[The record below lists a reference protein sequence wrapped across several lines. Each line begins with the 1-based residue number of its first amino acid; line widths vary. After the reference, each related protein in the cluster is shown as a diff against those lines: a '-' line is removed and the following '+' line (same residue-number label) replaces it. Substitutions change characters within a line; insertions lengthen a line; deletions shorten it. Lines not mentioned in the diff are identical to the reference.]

1 MRNPAVTGA
10 SNKLAK
16 AQELAAA
23 KGLRAAVPMYIEA
36 ANALAAEQL
45 YDAAAGVLLDLL
57 NLREKKR
64 SLFGS
69 KEINPLGHERAFVAK
84 QFAQTTR
91 AAAVNDTIL
100 ELLATLA
107 AEYPDEPQIR
117 LANAEAL
124 YRAAYIADAIDEY
137 RYCEQ
142 LQPQDGMLMARL
154 GELYAMLSRN
164 AEATDSLRRGLTRL
178 REQQKF
184 DGFCGFCL
192 KLIEVAPD
200 SVNDVHA
207 WLQGLGDDVLGAQ
220 RADATKVLDAVREFG
235 SDDGRWA
242 DLENRLAA
250 LPEEVAAPEIPLA
263 EELPQVSAW
272 EDSSMYEPA
281 SEDEMRMLLGPTP
294 AAEETLASGN
304 NGLAGETEESDYPVR
319 PAQPQ
324 RLHINAGRAQ
334 ATSAADDGDPQER
347 APGTRATVRPG
358 PPAAGSAISAAAA
371 PTAPPPAAALPPG
384 LAAYTRRKGDGL
396 LASGDYQ
403 AAAPCYERI
412 LKAGFEADV
421 ALPLLE
427 CYVKLA
433 RMDEATALGMQLADH
448 QAAAGEID
456 KAVETLSKILE
467 HTADLQ
473 IEQRRSELLAAAQG

>member
-23 KGLRAAVPMYIEA
+23 KGLRAAVPMYIDA
-36 ANALAAEQL
+36 ANALAAEQRF
-45 YDAAAGVLLDLL
+45 DAAAGVLLDLL

-69 KEINPLGHERAFVAK
+69 KEVNPLGHERAFVAK
-84 QFAQTTR
+84 QFAQATR
-91 AAAVNDTIL
+91 TAAVNDTIL

-178 REQQKF
+178 QEQQKF

-200 SVNDVHA
+200 SVNDVHV

-220 RADATKVLDAVREFG
+220 RADATKLLDAVREFG

-250 LPEEVAAPEIPLA
+250 LPEEVAAPEIPPA
-263 EELPQVSAW
+263 EELPQGSAW

-294 AAEETLASGN
+294 AAEETQASGN
-304 NGLAGETEESDYPVR
+304 NGIASETEESDYPVR

-324 RLHINAGRAQ
+324 GFHINAGRAQ
-334 ATSAADDGDPQER
+334 ATSAADDGEPQER
-347 APGTRATVRPG
+347 EPSPRASARPSTPAP
-358 PPAAGSAISAAAA
+358 GSAISAAPAA
-371 PTAPPPAAALPPG
+371 PATAAALPPG

-467 HTADLQ
+467 HTEDLQ
-473 IEQRRSELLAAAQG
+473 IEQRRSELLGAAQG

>member
-36 ANALAAEQL
+36 ANALAAEQRF
-45 YDAAAGVLLDLL
+45 DAAAGVLLDLL

-69 KEINPLGHERAFVAK
+69 KEVNPLGHERAFVAK
-84 QFAQTTR
+84 QFAQATR
-91 AAAVNDTIL
+91 TAEVNDTIL

-178 REQQKF
+178 QEQQKF

-200 SVNDVHA
+200 SVNDVHV

-220 RADATKVLDAVREFG
+220 RADATKLLDAVREFG

-250 LPEEVAAPEIPLA
+250 LPEEVAAPEIPPA
-263 EELPQVSAW
+263 EELPQGSAW

-294 AAEETLASGN
+294 AAEETQTSGN
-304 NGLAGETEESDYPVR
+304 NGVASETEESDYPVR

-324 RLHINAGRAQ
+324 GFHINAGRAQ
-334 ATSAADDGDPQER
+334 ATSAADDGEPQAREPSPR
-347 APGTRATVRPG
+347 ASARPST
-358 PPAAGSAISAAAA
+358 PAPGSAISAAPAA
-371 PTAPPPAAALPPG
+371 PATAAALPPG

-467 HTADLQ
+467 HTEDLQ
-473 IEQRRSELLAAAQG
+473 IEQRRSELLGAAQG